1 MPRLRG
7 RDAPRRSARSTSRLL
22 RRASGRRPLE
32 ASTRALDRLVEA
44 AVNDTSW
51 PCSMQRHFL
60 HAFWRG
66 LSGPVWACSKFC
78 YMYKHLDLLRHG
90 VRSIVDDMILVE
102 DAAMWAGAAVAAWSS
117 LEATASECDDVV
129 RSCDEV
135 MRSLRGNEGCAWEDA
150 EVWVVVDDMTRGI
163 MEHAAMWVGASV
175 AAGLSQDATAGKCD
189 GVARSCY
196 GVMRTSCACEDECTN
211 ASLGQAVPALSEAPT
226 LTAVADSASL
236 ELYAAA
242 PPSPEPGQRA
252 HLRSLLM
259 LARLPRVSRLV
270 DSQRHSQRDRQRDR
284 QRDSPVSEQA
294 DTEARCAPG
303 AANDEPSSCQQY
315 EAQDTR
321 ASTPRYEASA
331 LQQRSSPQLPQ
342 RPVPVRV
349 QGPGPVRPPTPVQRS
364 PPCSQPRVLPVP
376 HPDLSCGTCDNLLK
390 NLRPASSEAGMRE
403 HEAVLAKQLRKQ
415 QRRLEP
421 EMGAQVSAAARSSQA
436 KDAKAER
443 LQEQRRQHSG
453 TLFARSAPTL
463 PAAHRPGLQIGATYT
478 SHELLDAILYKPAL
492 IPKGSTA
499 LIPKG
504 SKALIP
510 KGCTTTRRPTSRTRH
525 GALAGQHRSAPLLT
539 LEPAAI
545 PWEGRL
551 AGRAESDLLVWPP
564 CAPHRP
570 RSHRC
575 FGVVHP
581 SAPQYGTSTS
591 TASSGRQHRQPPP
604 ALSRTGPS
612 FLDPYDQCTRY
623 GYIDQ
628 FRKIGESSSSIESR
642 RIG

>member
-1 MPRLRG
+1 
-7 RDAPRRSARSTSRLL
+7 
-22 RRASGRRPLE
+22 
-32 ASTRALDRLVEA
+32 
-44 AVNDTSW
+44 
-51 PCSMQRHFL
+51 
-60 HAFWRG
+60 
-66 LSGPVWACSKFC
+66 
-78 YMYKHLDLLRHG
+78 
-90 VRSIVDDMILVE
+90 
-102 DAAMWAGAAVAAWSS
+102 
-117 LEATASECDDVV
+117 
-129 RSCDEV
+129 
-135 MRSLRGNEGCAWEDA
+135 
-150 EVWVVVDDMTRGI
+150 
-163 MEHAAMWVGASV
+163 MWVGASV

-189 GVARSCY
+189 DVARSCD
-196 GVMRTSCACEDECTN
+196 GEMRTSCACEDAEVWAEVTLAAGLHLQMYAAPALVADAAMSAPTVVEPRDVVQRYTGECTN

-226 LTAVADSASL
+226 LTAVAASASL

-252 HLRSLLM
+252 HLRSLRL

-270 DSQRHSQRDRQRDR
+270 DSRQGC
-284 QRDSPVSEQA
+284 PE
-294 DTEARCAPG
+294 CAPG

-315 EAQDTR
+315 AAQDTR
-321 ASTPRYEASA
+321 ASTPRSA
-331 LQQRSSPQLPQ
+331 LQQQSSPQLRQ

-349 QGPGPVRPPTPVQRS
+349 QGPGPVRHPTPVQPR
-364 PPCSQPRVLPVP
+364 PPCSQPRVPPVP

-390 NLRPASSEAGMRE
+390 NLRPASTEAGMRE
-403 HEAVLAKQLRKQ
+403 HEAVLAKQLREQ

-421 EMGAQVSAAARSSQA
+421 DMGAQISAAARSSQA
-436 KDAKAER
+436 KDAKAEQ
-443 LQEQRRQHSG
+443 LQEQRRQHSD
-453 TLFARSAPTL
+453 TLYARSAPIL

-478 SHELLDAILYKPAL
+478 SHELLDAILYKPAFIPKGSTAL

-504 SKALIP
+504 STALIP
-510 KGCTTTRRPTSRTRH
+510 KGSTALIPKGSTALIPKGSTTTRRPTSRTRH
-525 GALAGQHRSAPLLT
+525 GALSGARQHRSAPLLT

-564 CAPHRP
+564 CAPHQP

-581 SAPQYGTSTS
+581 SAPQYGTGTI

-604 ALSRTGPS
+604 PLSRNGPS

>member
-1 MPRLRG
+1 
-7 RDAPRRSARSTSRLL
+7 
-22 RRASGRRPLE
+22 
-32 ASTRALDRLVEA
+32 
-44 AVNDTSW
+44 
-51 PCSMQRHFL
+51 
-60 HAFWRG
+60 
-66 LSGPVWACSKFC
+66 
-78 YMYKHLDLLRHG
+78 
-90 VRSIVDDMILVE
+90 
-102 DAAMWAGAAVAAWSS
+102 MWAGAAVAADAAVAAWSS

-189 GVARSCY
+189 GVARSYY

-252 HLRSLLM
+252 HLRSLLL

-270 DSQRHSQRDRQRDR
+270 DSQRHSQRDRQRDL

-294 DTEARCAPG
+294 DAEARCAPG

-331 LQQRSSPQLPQ
+331 LQQRSSPQLRQ
-342 RPVPVRV
+342 RPVLVRV
-349 QGPGPVRPPTPVQRS
+349 QGPGPVRPPTPVQPS

-390 NLRPASSEAGMRE
+390 SLRPASSEAGMRE

-492 IPKGSTA
+492 IPKGSKA

-510 KGCTTTRRPTSRTRH
+510 KGSTTTRRPTSRTRH
-525 GALAGQHRSAPLLT
+525 GALSGAARQHRSAPLLT

-604 ALSRTGPS
+604 ALSRTGHS